1 MQISIHEEPKP
12 LFLWH
17 YCTGIIFYHCRLWRS
32 ADSIRRNSARPPRG
46 PGMQLEVAYLDIIY
60 LSHLCTCLT
69 HIDVSSIYQSIN
81 YHHIY
86 PSTNYLPIIYPLS
99 SIIIYINYHLPIYL
113 SCIYHVSLYI
123 YFRYLCHIHNYLLSI
138 YYLSIHVSL
147 IYLSIICLCII
158 IYVCSPSLYH
168 LSVLAINQPINHC
181 L

>member
-1 MQISIHEEPKP
+1 
-12 LFLWH
+12 
-17 YCTGIIFYHCRLWRS
+17 
-32 ADSIRRNSARPPRG
+32 
-46 PGMQLEVAYLDIIY
+46 MQLEAAYLDVIY

-99 SIIIYINYHLPIYL
+99 SIIIFINYHLPI
-113 SCIYHVSLYI
+113 CMYHVFTMCLYI
-123 YFRYLCHIHNYLLSI
+123 SIFRYLCHIHNYLLSI
-138 YYLSIHVSL
+138 ICLSMYLSSIC
-147 IYLSIICLCII
+147 LSVICLCII

-168 LSVLAINQPINHC
+168 LSMLAINQPINHC